1 MSTLLGSGYPIAR
14 ATGLCAA
21 TGRAIAVGEKCV
33 AVLVERGEGQ
43 GMERID
49 FSPESWEA
57 GARPKAPLRM
67 VGSWRTTVAAHDAK
81 KNRFLDDDEL
91 LDLFEQMQEAADPR
105 RLAFRY
111 VLALLL
117 IRRRLLRH
125 EGTRPGGEDAT
136 PVLLVSR
143 RKGSAPGEAPVLEVV
158 DPGMADESIA
168 AAIEQLTEI
177 MAPESPRPGAA
188 ESRS

>member
-14 ATGLCAA
+14 PTGVCAA
-21 TGRAIAVGEKCV
+21 SGRAIAAGEKCI
-33 AVLVERGEGQ
+33 AVLVERADAP

-49 FSPESWEA
+49 FATDAWEA
-57 GARPKAPLRM
+57 GARPAAPLRM
-67 VGSWRTTVAAHDAK
+67 VGSWRTTVTAGDAK
-81 KNRFLDDDEL
+81 RSRFLDDDEL
-91 LDLFEQMQEAADPR
+91 LDLFEQMQETADPR

-125 EGTRPGGEDAT
+125 EGSRAEGSRT
-136 PVLLVSR
+136 VLRVSR
-143 RKGSAPGEAPVLEVV
+143 RKGAAPGDGPVMEVV

-168 AAIEQLTEI
+168 AAVEQLTEI
-177 MAPESPRPGAA
+177 MPPEGSSSAGEARP
-188 ESRS
+188 

>member
-14 ATGLCAA
+14 PTGVCAA
-21 TGRAIAVGEKCV
+21 SGRPIAVGEKCI
-33 AVLVERGEGQ
+33 AVLVERGDAQ
-43 GMERID
+43 GMERMD
-49 FSPESWEA
+49 FGLEAWEK
-57 GARPKAPLRM
+57 GARPHPPLRM
-67 VGSWRTTVAAHDAK
+67 VGSWRTVVTAQDSK
-81 KNRFLDDDEL
+81 KSRFLDDDEL

-125 EGTRPGGEDAT
+125 EGTKHPAGGP

-143 RKGSAPGEAPVLEVV
+143 RKGTAPGEGPILEVV
-158 DPGMADESIA
+158 DPGMADDSIA

-177 MAPESPRPGAA
+177 MPPESTRPGAV
-188 ESRS
+188 EPRT